1 MSNKIE
7 FVKREQLKEKP
18 DPKNLGFGQHF
29 TDYMLSYDYDKD
41 KGWHDLK
48 IVPYGPIEISPA
60 AQGIHYGQSVFEGL
74 KAYKHGD
81 DIVLFRPD
89 QNFKRINNSL
99 ERINMP
105 KIDED
110 ELLEGLKQLVD
121 VERDWVPEGEGQSLY
136 IRPVVFATEG
146 TLGVHA
152 SHNYKLLIILSP
164 SGSYYGGGSL
174 SPTKIY
180 VEDGYVRAVRGGTG
194 FAKTAGNYA
203 ASLLAQTQANKEGW
217 DQVLWLDGV
226 ERKYVEEVG
235 SMNIFFVINGKLVTP
250 KLDGSILPGI
260 TRKSIIELA
269 KKLGYEVEERH
280 VAIDELIELHDKGEL
295 EEVFGAGT
303 AAVISPVGKLKYEDR
318 EITINN
324 FETGEMTQKLYDHY
338 VGIQSGKIED
348 PNGWRVVV
356 PKY

>member
-1 MSNKIE
+1 
-7 FVKREQLKEKP
+7 
-18 DPKNLGFGQHF
+18 
-29 TDYMLSYDYDKD
+29 
-41 KGWHDLK
+41 
-48 IVPYGPIEISPA
+48 
-60 AQGIHYGQSVFEGL
+60 
-74 KAYKHGD
+74 
-81 DIVLFRPD
+81 
-89 QNFKRINNSL
+89 
-99 ERINMP
+99 
-105 KIDED
+105 
-110 ELLEGLKQLVD
+110 
-121 VERDWVPEGEGQSLY
+121 
-136 IRPVVFATEG
+136 
-146 TLGVHA
+146 
-152 SHNYKLLIILSP
+152 
-164 SGSYYGGGSL
+164 
-174 SPTKIY
+174 
-180 VEDGYVRAVRGGTG
+180 
-194 FAKTAGNYA
+194 
-203 ASLLAQTQANKEGW
+203 
-217 DQVLWLDGV
+217 
-226 ERKYVEEVG
+226 
-235 SMNIFFVINGKLVTP
+235 MNIFFVINGKLVTP